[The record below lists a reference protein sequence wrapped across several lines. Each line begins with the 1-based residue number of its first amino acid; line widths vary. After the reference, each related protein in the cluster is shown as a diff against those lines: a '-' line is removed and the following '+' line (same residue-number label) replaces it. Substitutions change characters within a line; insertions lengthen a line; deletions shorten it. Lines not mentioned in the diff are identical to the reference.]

1 MRWPYDYGEPPLWQT
16 AQAAIDVGGFLV
28 TLIYLL
34 ILGAML

>member
-16 AQAAIDVGGFLV
+16 ALAAIDVGGFLV